1 MHEFG
6 IAQSLLDIVEQEAL
20 PYKGAKVTK
29 VTLQIGRLSGVM
41 PDALRFAFEVLRAGG
56 IAEESS
62 LEIEETPLRIKCN
75 QCGKTSTLEEP
86 FLICPH
92 CEDVDIEIIAGR
104 ELEIQ
109 NMEIKDGN

>member
-6 IAQSLLDIVEQEAL
+6 IAQSLLEIVEQEAL
-20 PYKGAKVTK
+20 PYKGAKVTRVK
-29 VTLQIGRLSGVM
+29 LQIGRLSGVM

-62 LEIEETPLRIKCN
+62 LEIEEIPLRIKCH
-75 QCGKTSTLEEP
+75 QCEKTSTVEDP

-92 CEDVDIEIIAGR
+92 CQSIDVEILAGR
-104 ELEIQ
+104 ELQIQ
-109 NMEIKDGN
+109 NMEIEDGN